1 MDYKKLLEAAK
12 TLEVAEE
19 DVKRMQQRLTDWDA
33 RFQEESNKHKV
44 TQSFLNRTYSIQKI
58 ATEGCE
64 TKFQS
69 ALSDQE
75 D

>member
-44 TQSFLNRTYSIQKI
+44 TQDFLNRKYSI
-58 ATEGCE
+58 
-64 TKFQS
+64 
-69 ALSDQE
+69 
-75 D
+75 